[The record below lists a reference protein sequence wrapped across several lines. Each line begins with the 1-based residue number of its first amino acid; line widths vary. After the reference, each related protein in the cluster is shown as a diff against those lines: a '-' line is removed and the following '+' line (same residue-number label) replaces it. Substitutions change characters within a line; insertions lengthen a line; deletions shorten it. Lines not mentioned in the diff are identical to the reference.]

1 MIFSAEKKQDE
12 STAPPTQE
20 RSVADLFTEN
30 GGSPITSTQ
39 RKKKS
44 KKGVRDNED
53 EAPAKARKRLAEPIV
68 SLGGQQENNCR
79 SPVDVM
85 TTPNVEA
92 EKSYKVHFFFCVFLP
107 IKCLFGTVLAVSLLG
122 VMLN

>member
-1 MIFSAEKKQDE
+1 M
-12 STAPPTQE
+12 
-20 RSVADLFTEN
+20 
-30 GGSPITSTQ
+30 
-39 RKKKS
+39 
-44 KKGVRDNED
+44 
-53 EAPAKARKRLAEPIV
+53 

-122 VMLN
+122 VMLNYCLFLQYDVLKSFLISFVEKIVEYFSAFILHFL